1 MLIRWDVFNGTVEPL
16 QLERLSDFPADKFES
31 DFIDNKLKRDQE
43 KLLAI
48 VQYAKHEG
56 DRKVFLNAYFGL

>member
-1 MLIRWDVFNGTVEPL
+1 MLIRWDVFRGDIEPL
-16 QLERLSDFPADKFES
+16 QLERLSGFPTNKIDAP
-31 DFIDNKLKRDQE
+31 FIDNKLKRDQE

-56 DRKVFLNAYFGL
+56 DRKAFLNSYFGL

>member
-1 MLIRWDVFNGTVEPL
+1 MLIRWDVFAGTVEPL
-16 QLERLSDFPADKFES
+16 QLERLSDFPGEKLDS
-31 DFIDNKLKRDQE
+31 DFIDSKLKRDQE

-56 DRKVFLNAYFGL
+56 DRKEFLNSYFGL